1 MAKDGFGITK
11 DGKPFYRVLG
21 NVLRYPDTE
30 ELTLPNGKVVK
41 REVTKEYQEPH
52 RDLTP
57 SEMGWAKKVLF
68 EDIILLDVANPK
80 NRFKLEKALFHRT
93 YEIDVKEYYKHH
105 KCNLCEHNGL
115 ASKFHYF
122 RVMEAGVYT
131 VCWLN
136 ATKFGRTASG
146 PIQTLISREG
156 DLASWVKM
164 ISDKVSKKKAK
175 EILRRLQRAPN
186 MDVGLYL
193 AELKGMEVI

>member
-1 MAKDGFGITK
+1 
-11 DGKPFYRVLG
+11 
-21 NVLRYPDTE
+21 
-30 ELTLPNGKVVK
+30 
-41 REVTKEYQEPH
+41 
-52 RDLTP
+52 
-57 SEMGWAKKVLF
+57 
-68 EDIILLDVANPK
+68 
-80 NRFKLEKALFHRT
+80 
-93 YEIDVKEYYKHH
+93 
-105 KCNLCEHNGL
+105 
-115 ASKFHYF
+115 
-122 RVMEAGVYT
+122 MEAGVYT